1 MGCPLLGCGPR
12 PPGRPQGCVGWGG
25 LTWGW
30 SRTLGQDSGTGM
42 GRGGPRGHLVIL
54 NAPATS
60 GKPVRQWW
68 REIDWFWS
76 KDQKPGAQEVV
87 GTTGRRSRR
96 PACRLCVCLFVP
108 WRSRGWGGR
117 PGGPV
122 LPPRP
127 PAGSL
132 GAALV
137 HRGLS
142 KGLDLTAGLGSALGT
157 PWWGWGQLLGRLARS
172 PSCPHL
178 GQIEAQAGL
187 LPTQEGYLR
196 CLCPSPTPHPSRVL
210 GCTWVPALTSL
221 LTGRVTPGS

>member
-1 MGCPLLGCGPR
+1 MG
-12 PPGRPQGCVGWGG
+12 
-25 LTWGW
+25 
-30 SRTLGQDSGTGM
+30 
-42 GRGGPRGHLVIL
+42 GH
-54 NAPATS
+54 
-60 GKPVRQWW
+60 
-68 REIDWFWS
+68 
-76 KDQKPGAQEVV
+76 
-87 GTTGRRSRR
+87 
-96 PACRLCVCLFVP
+96 
-108 WRSRGWGGR
+108 

-157 PWWGWGQLLGRLARS
+157 PWWGWRQLLGRLARS

-178 GQIEAQAGL
+178 GQSEAQAGL

-196 CLCPSPTPHPSRVL
+196 RLCPSPTPHPSRVL
-210 GCTWVPALTSL
+210 GCTWVPALMSL
-221 LTGRVTPGS
+221 LTGWVNRAAKGPSLALSSPLCKRGGGPHLPSRVRGEPWVLPGGLSAGPRQPLPTAWPRSVHMGPCPWEEPLPHSRRGAGGGLLPIAC

>member
-1 MGCPLLGCGPR
+1 MLCIFYHNKKNPKAPPPLRTLERSESRVGLVSGGGGPGVPWHSLCRGGGQGMGCPLLGCGPR

-108 WRSRGWGGR
+108 WRSRGWGGIQVA
-117 PGGPV
+117 P
-122 LPPRP
+122 
-127 PAGSL
+127 SC
-132 GAALV
+132 
-137 HRGLS
+137 HRGH
-142 KGLDLTAGLGSALGT
+142 
-157 PWWGWGQLLGRLARS
+157 LLGLREQPWCTEA
-172 PSCPHL
+172 CPKVW
-178 GQIEAQAGL
+178 
-187 LPTQEGYLR
+187 T
-196 CLCPSPTPHPSRVL
+196 
-210 GCTWVPALTSL
+210 
-221 LTGRVTPGS
+221 